1 MKKSLALLL
10 TGLIFLISC
19 GTKTQTDG
27 KKGNGGNIT
36 FNVEAE
42 PTSLDPQLLT
52 DIAAFNIDSLAYEA
66 LVRLNEKNEIVP
78 AGAESWNISDEGKTW
93 TFKIRQGMKWS
104 NGDTVTAN
112 DYLRGV
118 KRALEPETGAEYAF
132 LMYYIEGAEDFN
144 KGNSKDFNK
153 VGVKVKDDYTIEFKL
168 AKPTPYF
175 GKLLV
180 MPVYFP
186 ANEKVLTEHKEKYAT
201 EAGNSVYNGP
211 YIIKEWIHDN
221 KVVLEKNPDYW
232 DAKNIKADTLT
243 ALMTSDYEAATNL
256 FKNKE
261 LDFTRVSVEKK
272 AEFDGKPELKAF
284 PEGRVYFIGFNQNH
298 PALKNK
304 KVRQALSLAVNREE
318 LVSQVLNG
326 VGIKASGIVANGMPG
341 VNGDF
346 REENG
351 DLYEK
356 YKNLDLKKL
365 FEEGVKEAGL
375 TPEQVNL
382 TLLIDEKGTAKKEA
396 EFYQAQWKEKLGI
409 DVNVDVVTYK
419 ERISRGKEGN
429 YEIIRYAWGPD
440 YSDAMTYLEIFLKNA
455 GALNFTKYNNP
466 EYDKLVNFA
475 KENQDKKQRTEA
487 MQKAETILSDD
498 FVISGLY
505 YAQGLYLINP
515 KLQGIVIRP
524 VSNINDFYHVSIS
537 K

>member
-132 LMYYIEGAEDFN
+132 LMYYIEGAEDYN

-304 KVRQALSLAVNREE
+304 KVRATILGVSNVGKSSIINLLLKDDRITTSKYSGTTLKSINNKVPDTQITIVDTPGLIPVGRVSDLISVESGLKLVPAGEISRKTFKLEENQVFMFDVFCRFKILEANSGYKTIFSALLKGDFFQILSKSEKERYFENKFVTKVIEVKENEE
-318 LVSQVLNG
+318 LV
-326 VGIKASGIVANGMPG
+326 I
-341 VNGDF
+341 
-346 REENG
+346 
-351 DLYEK
+351 
-356 YKNLDLKKL
+356 
-365 FEEGVKEAGL
+365 AGL
-375 TPEQVNL
+375 GWINVKRGTLKVEIVYPEAVKVVVREA
-382 TLLIDEKGTAKKEA
+382 IFKSKK
-396 EFYQAQWKEKLGI
+396 
-409 DVNVDVVTYK
+409 N
-419 ERISRGKEGN
+419 
-429 YEIIRYAWGPD
+429 
-440 YSDAMTYLEIFLKNA
+440 
-455 GALNFTKYNNP
+455 
-466 EYDKLVNFA
+466 
-475 KENQDKKQRTEA
+475 
-487 MQKAETILSDD
+487 
-498 FVISGLY
+498 
-505 YAQGLYLINP
+505 
-515 KLQGIVIRP
+515 
-524 VSNINDFYHVSIS
+524 
-537 K
+537 